1 MKTPPKYIRD
11 NAKTFLLCKQYIR
24 EGNVGLA
31 ILAAKETE
39 NRKLTQR
46 IQQYVGRIKT
56 KLRG

>member
-1 MKTPPKYIRD
+1 MKAAPKYIRK

-24 EGNVGLA
+24 EGNAGLA

-46 IQQYVGRIKT
+46 IQQYVGNIQK
-56 KLRG
+56 

>member
-1 MKTPPKYIRD
+1 MKTPPKYIRE

-24 EGNVGLA
+24 EGNAGLA

-46 IQQYVGRIKT
+46 IQQYVGNIK
-56 KLRG
+56 K